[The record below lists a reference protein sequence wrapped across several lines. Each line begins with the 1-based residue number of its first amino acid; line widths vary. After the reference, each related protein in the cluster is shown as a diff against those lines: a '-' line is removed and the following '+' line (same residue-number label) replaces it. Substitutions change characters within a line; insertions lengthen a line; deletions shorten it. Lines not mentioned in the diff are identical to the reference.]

1 MILHKA
7 LFIAIFVG
15 FVAISNGDEGSSTTE
30 MQSSSTAFQSTGGST
45 GGASSTESGSSTAAG
60 TTNNVEPSSTSAG
73 TPESTTS
80 GSGEQTQASST
91 PGGTVESTTSGSSTM
106 PPSPGST
113 TLYTGSST
121 LEASTTSG
129 TSQSNGPATS
139 PGTGATVSQGPGQS
153 TAGPTAPTT
162 PKVIV
167 NYIAFTFS
175 CNPNVT
181 NRDQSV
187 CVYTYDL
194 PKNQNQ
200 KGLLATEQSIVA
212 EDSVQLTG
220 LENNV
225 TAYKTSV
232 NDANSDAQTK
242 IAALIER
249 LNAIQ
254 EKVNTFQQQV
264 NDIQKMLTNM
274 TSNLVYAN
282 QYLNSLNANNC
293 YYKKCMAV
301 QTPVPKTSPTPVP
314 TTPSLVCNNK
324 KCFKYNPSDADT
336 CVSLSSCVGGTGFQM
351 NSSVYPFPVWSPGY
365 SASTVNG
372 YGANLK
378 CVWNLKTSKEGNK
391 FQFNDDQF
399 DVSMLDD
406 SSKLLVIYNDQGD
419 SIQ

>member
-1 MILHKA
+1 
-7 LFIAIFVG
+7 
-15 FVAISNGDEGSSTTE
+15 
-30 MQSSSTAFQSTGGST
+30 
-45 GGASSTESGSSTAAG
+45 
-60 TTNNVEPSSTSAG
+60 
-73 TPESTTS
+73 
-80 GSGEQTQASST
+80 
-91 PGGTVESTTSGSSTM
+91 M